1 MKKLFLFLFFCP
13 SLLFCETSI
22 LSRFT
27 LRQSFQTKSGS
38 AEPAT
43 IAYTNPKEAKSSYL
57 MNAAIGFNLF
67 PESKAYL
74 SIYPFVE
81 YHRNTL
87 IDKEQFNYLGGI
99 SIEWV
104 PFDIL
109 KNKWSPVLISSA
121 AYNNDKQKKIE
132 SFKGSMYLTLVFKW
146 SSFNIFKTIF
156 VEAFPYIGIEN
167 ENRMKTE
174 AIDKKGNIYRTFL
187 RFNLSCNPFMA
198 IGVIKERIEINL
210 DLQHRYDFITPF
222 KQLSRDHSYFLL
234 SCSYKV
240 YQSEDKKKSVEIG
253 IEYVNGEDPVRG
265 FEKQCYHAVI
275 LKMKL

>member
-1 MKKLFLFLFFCP
+1 MKKLLLFLLLCP

-27 LRQSFQTKSGS
+27 VRQSFQTKNDK

-43 IAYTNPKEAKSSYL
+43 IAYTSPKEAKSSYL
-57 MNAAIGFNLF
+57 INAALGFNLF
-67 PESKAYL
+67 PKSKTYL
-74 SIYPFVE
+74 FVYPFFE

-99 SIEWV
+99 SVEWM

-121 AYNNDKQKKIE
+121 AYSNDRMKEIE
-132 SFKGSMYLTLVFKW
+132 SFKGNIYLTFVFKW
-146 SSFNIFKTIF
+146 SSFTIFKTFF

-167 ENRMKTE
+167 ENRLKTATASSE
-174 AIDKKGNIYRTFL
+174 GNVYRALF
-187 RFNLSCNPFMA
+187 RYKISCNPFMA
-198 IGVIKERIEINL
+198 IGIIGDRIEISL
-210 DLQHRYDFITPF
+210 DLQYRYDFITSF
-222 KQLSRDHSYFLL
+222 KQLSRDHRYVSLG
-234 SCSYKV
+234 CSYKI
-240 YQSEDKKKSVEIG
+240 YQTEDKAKSAEIG

-265 FEKQCYHAVI
+265 FEKQCYHAAV
-275 LKMKL
+275 LKVKL